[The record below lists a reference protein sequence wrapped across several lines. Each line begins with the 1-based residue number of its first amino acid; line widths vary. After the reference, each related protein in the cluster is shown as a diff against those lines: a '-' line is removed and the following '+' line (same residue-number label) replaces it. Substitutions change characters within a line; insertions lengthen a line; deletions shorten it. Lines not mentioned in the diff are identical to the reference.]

1 MPVGSSSAKASGS
14 RSFTFLDHPTRA
26 RIYGHLLALPGDHFR
41 SIVRHLGLG
50 QGTATHHLGVL
61 VKNGLVGVERRNGRV
76 RYYPRGAGSKTD
88 WNALYAKHWE
98 YRDLRLRVLFAMR
111 SLGAAKAAAI
121 ARSLGISR
129 QLASYHLE
137 RLEDLGLVRRENG
150 HFRL

>member
-1 MPVGSSSAKASGS
+1 MSVGYDDAKPSGS
-14 RSFTFLDHPTRA
+14 WSMPFLDHPTRA
-26 RIYGHLLALPGDHFR
+26 RIYRHLLALPGDHFR

-61 VKNGLVGVERRNGRV
+61 VKNGLLGVERQNGRI
-76 RYYPRGAGSKTD
+76 RYYPKGAGSKND

-98 YRDLRLRVLFAMR
+98 YRDLRLRVLFALR
-111 SLGAAKAAAI
+111 SLGGSKAATV

-137 RLEDLGLVRRENG
+137 QLVELGLIRREHG
-150 HFRL
+150 HFLL